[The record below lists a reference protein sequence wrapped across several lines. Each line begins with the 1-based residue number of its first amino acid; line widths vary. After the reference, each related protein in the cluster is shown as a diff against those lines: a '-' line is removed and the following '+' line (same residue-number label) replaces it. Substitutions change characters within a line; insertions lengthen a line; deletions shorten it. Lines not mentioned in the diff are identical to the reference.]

1 MAHSRP
7 KLMGPGTGPL
17 ERRGLKEPI
26 RSALLMVHL
35 RPPDCCG
42 YPIWTATSPGRAALF
57 HVKHVSQI
65 DHMPAV
71 PDDYSCVK
79 PRGVLDRA

>member
-1 MAHSRP
+1 
-7 KLMGPGTGPL
+7 
-17 ERRGLKEPI
+17 
-26 RSALLMVHL
+26 MVHL

-71 PDDYSCVK
+71 PDDYLCVK
-79 PRGVLDRA
+79 RRGVLDRA